1 MTFCIHAHTHTHTH
15 LFLAPGDFT
24 AVSRQSITFSPNG
37 AMQTSTV
44 IVDIKVDGVVEN
56 TENFSGLLE
65 LDPGTERI
73 TVNPAMASVMITD
86 NDSKQ
91 SAYELICFCI
101 LMCHTAMYSL

>member
-1 MTFCIHAHTHTHTH
+1 
-15 LFLAPGDFT
+15 
-24 AVSRQSITFSPNG
+24 
-37 AMQTSTV
+37 MQTSTV

-91 SAYELICFCI
+91 SAYELVASAYLCVILPCI
-101 LMCHTAMYSL
+101 VCDNNYHCTFKINYNAR